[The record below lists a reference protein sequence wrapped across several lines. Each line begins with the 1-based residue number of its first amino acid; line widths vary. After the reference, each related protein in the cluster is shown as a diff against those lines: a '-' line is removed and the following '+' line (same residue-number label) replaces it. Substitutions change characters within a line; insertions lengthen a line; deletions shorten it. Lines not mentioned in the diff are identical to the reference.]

1 MNKSKTMV
9 FKKRRKLKALA
20 RWRMNGQ
27 NTEGA
32 DKCNYLGVTLGS
44 TGGLNKQKA
53 LAKMDIEHL

>member
-1 MNKSKTMV
+1 MV